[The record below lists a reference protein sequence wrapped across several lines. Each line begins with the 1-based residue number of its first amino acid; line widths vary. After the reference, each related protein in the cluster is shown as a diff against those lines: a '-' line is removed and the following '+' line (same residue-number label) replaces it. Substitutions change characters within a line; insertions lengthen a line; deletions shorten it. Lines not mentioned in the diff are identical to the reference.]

1 MIRELIHKYFTW
13 KTLRCLCSVALVLL
27 LCACKNDDDTS
38 SSKDTNYEEQSACWQ
53 AKIIDVVL
61 SQINSLLSGA
71 AGKVADGGAGVVML
85 GFSIWMCFKLL
96 KVLPSFKEENL
107 GEVWTEIG
115 QKLFLCAFCAVAVSN
130 TGYIYWAI
138 DTFAVPLYTTILG
151 LGSSI
156 LTSIQSG
163 NSVDLGIFGTVT
175 FESPYTQ
182 CGVPKVDSHDFQ
194 GSVQPMASCLAC
206 QINSR
211 LNSGIKL
218 GIELIAMFEIGTI
231 LVGITLLLIFTAAK
245 FGFIFFIIDGL
256 FRLNFAALLF
266 PLLIMGV
273 PFNYTRKWSKFGLE
287 MFLNSSGIM
296 LFMGTLICIAIGA
309 LETTLSLYAGNGSIS
324 VSNLAGQ
331 GPVLLS
337 LLLISTLLINIPGMG
352 VALADKFIGGGLG
365 LEFQKQVSQF
375 VMNTAKRAGAAILG
389 GVTAGATST
398 ITGTLEKYQL
408 TREALDSVRQAR
420 NNANTVLNKLA
431 GYN

>member
-13 KTLRCLCSVALVLL
+13 KSLRCLCSVALVLL
-27 LCACKNDDDTS
+27 LCACSDDSDTS
-38 SSKDTNYEEQSACWQ
+38 SGKDTNYKEQSACWQ

-138 DTFAVPLYTTILG
+138 DTFAVPLYTAILG
-151 LGSSI
+151 LGSDILISI
-156 LTSIQSG
+156 KSG
-163 NSVDLGIFGTVT
+163 TSVDLGIFGTVT
-175 FESPYTQ
+175 FDSPHTK
-182 CGVPKVDSHDFQ
+182 CGVPEVDSHDFR

-218 GIELIAMFEIGTI
+218 GIELIALLELGTI

-245 FGFIFFIIDGL
+245 FGFIFFIVDGL

-309 LETTLSLYAGNGSIS
+309 LETTLSLYDGTMK
-324 VSNLAGQ
+324 VSDLAGQ

-389 GVTAGATST
+389 GVTGGATST
-398 ITGTLEKYQL
+398 ITGTLEKYEK
-408 TREALDSVRQAR
+408 TREALDSVRQER
-420 NNANTVLNKLA
+420 NSANTTLNKLA

>member
-175 FESPYTQ
+175 FESPYTE
-182 CGVPKVDSHDFQ
+182 CGVPEVDSHDFQ

-420 NNANTVLNKLA
+420 NSANTALNKLA
-431 GYN
+431 GDN

>member
-156 LTSIQSG
+156 LTGIQSG

-182 CGVPKVDSHDFQ
+182 CGVPEVDSHDFQ

>member
-175 FESPYTQ
+175 FESPYTE
-182 CGVPKVDSHDFQ
+182 CGVPEVDSHDFQ